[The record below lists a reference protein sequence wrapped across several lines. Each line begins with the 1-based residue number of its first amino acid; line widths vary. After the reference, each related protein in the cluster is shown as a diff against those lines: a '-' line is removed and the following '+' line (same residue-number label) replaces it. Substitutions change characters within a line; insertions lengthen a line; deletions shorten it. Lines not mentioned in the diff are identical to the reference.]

1 MARQAPAQQST
12 DRFEREARVIASLN
26 HTNICTLYDVGP
38 NYLVMELIEGP
49 TLADRVAPN
58 GKPGPIPL
66 DEALGIA
73 KQIAAALPD
82 SDSTASATRTE
93 ILYAVGMAVE
103 TTYSNL
109 RQNLASVL
117 ARSDSDNEVFVVR
130 RRKGRDIALIPADEL
145 SGILETAHLLRSPA
159 NARRLLKA
167 LRRADAR
174 QTAASTIEQ
183 LRRDV
188 GVEAD

>member
-1 MARQAPAQQST
+1 MTSKWRARRSEAARQAPAQQFT
-12 DRFEREARVIASLN
+12 DRFEREARA
-26 HTNICTLYDVGP
+26 
-38 NYLVMELIEGP
+38 
-49 TLADRVAPN
+49 
-58 GKPGPIPL
+58 
-66 DEALGIA
+66 IA
-73 KQIAAALPD
+73 KQIGAALPD